1 MSLPSSD
8 DLYQRISARLGQY
21 PLVTRRKIFGVPSI
35 FVNGNSFLAYHQEG
49 IAFKLRGEDHRRAL
63 AVPGARQWD
72 PSGAGRPMREWVHLP
87 ASQAVHWDEFAD
99 LAYEYV
105 ATLPPK

>member
-1 MSLPSSD
+1 MPSSD
-8 DLYQRISARLGQY
+8 DLYERITARLGQY
-21 PLVTRRKIFGVPSI
+21 PLVTRRKIFGVPA
-35 FVNGNSFLAYHQEG
+35 VCVHGNSFLAYHQGEM
-49 IAFKLRGEDHRRAL
+49 AFKLRGEDHARAL
-63 AVPGARQWD
+63 AVPDARLWD

-87 ASQAVHWDEFAD
+87 ASQSDHWDDFAD